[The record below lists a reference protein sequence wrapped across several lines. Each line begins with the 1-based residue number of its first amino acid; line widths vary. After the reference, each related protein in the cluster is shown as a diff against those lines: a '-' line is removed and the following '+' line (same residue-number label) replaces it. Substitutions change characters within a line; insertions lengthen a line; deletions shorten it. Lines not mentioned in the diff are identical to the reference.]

1 MKNTSGYFAPVLVAA
16 FTAFLAVGVS
26 MPAVAAADH
35 ASFKGEILPILMKH
49 CAECHAHGGEGQQAS
64 GLDLTSYEGIMK
76 GTEHGKV
83 VVPGDAFLSNIMVLI
98 DGRAGPELKMPHGR
112 KDLSRWEK
120 TLIRRWINRG
130 ALNN

>member
-16 FTAFLAVGVS
+16 FTAVLAVGVS
-26 MPAVAAADH
+26 MPVAAADQ
-35 ASFKGEILPILMKH
+35 ASFKDGILPILTKH
-49 CAECHAHGGEGQQAS
+49 CSECHAKGGEGQQAS
-64 GLDLTSYEGIMK
+64 GLDLTSYEGVMK
-76 GTEHGKV
+76 GTVHGAV
-83 VVPGDAFLSNIMVLI
+83 VVPGDAFTSNIMVLI